1 MINRVRILFTWLFS
15 IVALTLVFVVNHVL
29 PLCQLYELKEQ
40 EKSQHED
47 LGDLENLFEES
58 NEKVLNPIVLLLIV
72 SYIAF
77 EEIYLIEY
85 MLSGKRDTC
94 QNFTMLI
101 VITRYCFMRL
111 STPCCT
117 HGC

>member
-1 MINRVRILFTWLFS
+1 MIDRVRILFTWLFS

-29 PLCQLYELKEQ
+29 PLCQPYELKEQ
-40 EKSQHED
+40 EKSLHEE
-47 LGDLENLFEES
+47 LGDLEKLFEES

-77 EEIYLIEY
+77 EEICMIEY
-85 MLSGKRDTC
+85 MLSGKRNAC
-94 QNFTMLI
+94 QKFTVL
-101 VITRYCFMRL
+101 VLITRYCFMRV
-111 STPCCT
+111 STPCCP